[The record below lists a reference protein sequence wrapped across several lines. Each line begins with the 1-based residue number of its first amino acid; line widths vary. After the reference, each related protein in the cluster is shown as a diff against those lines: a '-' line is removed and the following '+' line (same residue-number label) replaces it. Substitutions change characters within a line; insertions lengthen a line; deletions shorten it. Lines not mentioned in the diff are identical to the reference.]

1 MILIFLFYY
10 FLKELIIYVRRYVFY
25 NYLLFFIKKNFEF
38 MCFFWLFV
46 YVLYNVFLYV
56 ILFLRYMLL
65 SGGRKIMLGLV

>member
-1 MILIFLFYY
+1 
-10 FLKELIIYVRRYVFY
+10 
-25 NYLLFFIKKNFEF
+25 